1 MRPNPCVKAV
11 AALAALAFGAL
22 VPAAPPLATAV
33 EESVTTINILG
44 VADLHGHIER
54 TTDPA
59 TGEVVDPGA
68 ATVACEVAGARES
81 DPGSLLVSSGDNVG
95 GSPPVSALL
104 DDQPTLDVLNAM
116 GTDVSALGDHE
127 LDKGL
132 DDLTG
137 RILPAASFPYLSA
150 NVTGT
155 ALDSEGDGDGTV
167 VKNAGGVKVGFVG
180 IMTDDLPSLLA
191 PTTADA
197 LTLAPA
203 VATANARAAELKR
216 TGAADVVV
224 VLAHADA
231 AEMAPRLTGDVD
243 AVLGGYDRI
252 AHPAAGGAAVAT
264 TTDGQDIAVVQ
275 ADHDGRGLADVSLAY
290 NAATREVSVVGAADK
305 DLRASDCTADAYGVK
320 GIVAEASAR
329 AAVLGDQRA
338 AVIGSDFLRG
348 SADGATP
355 GTSLGTESTASDLV
369 ADSYARW
376 AAAGVPHGDAAR
388 VVGLMSADGVRADL
402 LYAGDAADG
411 SDDGVLTSGELQ
423 AVQPAGNEMSYATV
437 TGAQLKAALAQQWRP
452 GGSPGVLTL
461 GTSSNVSVR
470 IDQGAAD
477 ELYAIH
483 DEIIGGATT
492 ADAAAPRIADA
503 RSRVIAS
510 VVIDGSPLADN
521 ETVLVASSSS
531 LIGGGEGYAA
541 LSEASPVNTGAIDR
555 DVVAGYLADVGS
567 RPATASYVKHQIGLG
582 STISRTSPRAVAL
595 DLTGLAYSND
605 SEKRKGVTSARYSYR
620 DASGATVTSDAVAV
634 DASTVADRPETG
646 RAALEIVFGDSAATR
661 TCSFD
666 SAARDRSCFLATI
679 ELLDASGAVVGD
691 YDYELATDGSA
702 DAYAAPGD
710 SATGAGGAF
719 ASRHADDVIV
729 GPAPAERADHD
740 GDLVRTGASIG
751 IGAIAL
757 GLVVAGAIVLIRRRG
772 RPGDAPDDV
781 GDPDDAPDD
790 FDEPDDG
797 PVGGV
802 S

>member
-1 MRPNPCVKAV
+1 
-11 AALAALAFGAL
+11 
-22 VPAAPPLATAV
+22 
-33 EESVTTINILG
+33 
-44 VADLHGHIER
+44 
-54 TTDPA
+54 
-59 TGEVVDPGA
+59 
-68 ATVACEVAGARES
+68 
-81 DPGSLLVSSGDNVG
+81 
-95 GSPPVSALL
+95 
-104 DDQPTLDVLNAM
+104 
-116 GTDVSALGDHE
+116 
-127 LDKGL
+127 
-132 DDLTG
+132 
-137 RILPAASFPYLSA
+137 
-150 NVTGT
+150 
-155 ALDSEGDGDGTV
+155 
-167 VKNAGGVKVGFVG
+167 
-180 IMTDDLPSLLA
+180 MTDDLPSLLA
-191 PTTADA
+191 PAAADA

-231 AEMAPRLTGDVD
+231 AAMAPRLTGDVD

-376 AAAGVPHGDAAR
+376 AAASVPHGDAAR

-483 DEIIGGATT
+483 DEIVGGATT

-582 STISRTSPRAVAL
+582 STISRTSPRTVAL
-595 DLTGLAYSND
+595 DLTGLVYSND

-661 TCSFD
+661 ACSFD

-790 FDEPDDG
+790 VDEPDDG